1 MSQNFACSLIY
12 KSQKQGLDELV
23 IGIEI
28 KIEIRKQNVRG
39 RKVVKVNGLEEGNE
53 HMFEKF

>member
-1 MSQNFACSLIY
+1 MSQNFACSLTY